1 MAEQNDVRQ
10 IVLAASTRMIPFLRQ
25 DVKRL
30 VKQGLAV
37 RELIK
42 DMSKSTPEQIQYHLA
57 KEQAIPARRRP
68 GR

>member
-1 MAEQNDVRQ
+1 MAQQNDLLQ

-25 DVKRL
+25 DMERL
-30 VKQGLAV
+30 IKQGVEV

-42 DMSKSTPEQIQYHLA
+42 DMSKLTPEQIQDHLA
-57 KEQAIPARRRP
+57 KEQVIPARRRP